1 MSQASTSTPKGATAM
16 AETVHDTRP
25 NIFPAFRYRD
35 AHAALAWLT
44 KTFGFEKFLEVPMPD
59 GGIAHA
65 EMSLGPGVIML
76 GSMREDP
83 SNPWAAVRQGVY
95 IYVADVDAH
104 YARAKAGG
112 ADIVRHL
119 QDTDYGSREY
129 SVRDPEG
136 FLWSFGTY
144 RPGT

>member
-1 MSQASTSTPKGATAM
+1 MPQNPRA
-16 AETVHDTRP
+16 DLP

-35 AHAALAWLT
+35 APAALAWLA
-44 KTFGFEKFLEVPMPD
+44 KTFGFEKALEVPMPD

-76 GSMREDP
+76 GSMRDDP
-83 SNPWAAVRQGVY
+83 GNPWAAVRQGTY
-95 IYVADVDAH
+95 IYVADVEAH
-104 YARAKAGG
+104 YAHAKAAG
-112 ADIVRHL
+112 ADIVRQL
-119 QDTDYGSREY
+119 QDTSYGSREY

-144 RPGT
+144 RPGS